1 MTSKLSTQRNKPQ
14 VVEVADLLS
23 LDSWDFSATGTEGS
37 TISTKNTG
45 TEEDAGSNS
54 SLQTAPSME
63 DRIKN
68 SCNGKSSNIHV
79 SVSGVIFAVD
89 QEMFK
94 RLERLPWNFREGGA
108 AYFHLDTSPVL
119 FEMIL
124 NFVMFGTLPDLHKLT
139 LADIEELEPLA
150 ALLELR
156 ELQQHLEKKIL
167 LRRGSFRRRRQDKK
181 NKVESKQQQTM
192 TAKSK
197 GAGRTGKNSS
207 SSNNKNSTT
216 AVRTMQAAI
225 QNRRLTHQQRSKPS
239 HAEICAMSSHLH

>member
-1 MTSKLSTQRNKPQ
+1 MTSKPSTQPKKPS

-37 TISTKNTG
+37 TISSKNTVEG

-63 DRIKN
+63 DRIKSCYN
-68 SCNGKSSNIHV
+68 SKSSNIHV

-124 NFVMFGTLPDLHKLT
+124 NFVMFGTLPDMHKLT

-181 NKVESKQQQTM
+181 TKEESKQQQT
-192 TAKSK
+192 TAKGK
-197 GAGRTGKNSS
+197 GAGRTSKNSTS
-207 SSNNKNSTT
+207 NKNSTT
-216 AVRTMQAAI
+216 AVRKMQAAI

-239 HAEICAMSSHLH
+239 HAEVCAMSSHLH